1 MAEQLLSLVD
11 YIAYCAKCRSVSQ
24 LHYMTSLEKRHA
36 LYGMDRVKEDT
47 YPLEQW
53 NEALT
58 YIMKV
63 PPVDTIGE
71 ARAILEAFLR
81 DEDQV

>member
-58 YIMKV
+58 YIMNV
-63 PPVDTIGE
+63 SPVDSIGE
-71 ARAILEAFLR
+71 ARAILEAFLK
-81 DEDQV
+81 EGDQI